1 MLSKSNSRV
10 IMVQPVGA
18 TESDSAMPA
27 ILPTKQ
33 NGFGNKPKTVLSLYE
48 QQMHQLE
55 HDPRTSKEMLL
66 GKRVRFYQ
74 IKGTLGTGNFSK
86 VRLGVH
92 LLTKGIIFK
101 VTT

>member
-1 MLSKSNSRV
+1 MLSKTNSRV
-10 IMVQPVGA
+10 IMVQPVAASEG
-18 TESDSAMPA
+18 DSAMPA

-33 NGFGNKPKTVLSLYE
+33 NGIAGNHNALSPYE
-48 QQMHQLE
+48 QQLHQLE
-55 HDPRTSKEMLL
+55 HDPRTSKEIQL

-92 LLTKGIIFK
+92 LLTKGISLNSQFA
-101 VTT
+101 